1 MKTTP
6 LLIALIAT
14 ASFAGGAIANE
25 DCGHAGG
32 MHMQGMHGDGEKM
45 AAFHAKHLAR
55 LHGKLKLTAQ
65 QEPAWKAFT
74 EKSKPDLAKSKAVRE
89 EMATLTTPARASG
102 LAGIGTSY
110 LSLFGSGKVF
120 VVVLRGHFRPPIGRA
135 DKQVVTP
142 NDRTGVALAFQGTF
156 PEHVFIAPS
165 TPGQRKI
172 LGLGVAKAGRA
183 AKLRPLG
190 RVKAQGGAKANETET
205 RSKNS
210 HKRAKH
216 ESNLNRNL
224 PTWEDRSCTQDL
236 RKKL

>member
-89 EMATLTTPARASG
+89 EMATLTTPARLDRM
-102 LAGIGTSY
+102 LALMKEGEARMGEHAAAVKEFYAQLTPEQQKTFDQESMPRM
-110 LSLFGSGKVF
+110 GKMPMKGKMDHK
-120 VVVLRGHFRPPIGRA
+120 GHA
-135 DKQVVTP
+135 DHM
-142 NDRTGVALAFQGTF
+142 NHADHADHA
-156 PEHVFIAPS
+156 AP
-165 TPGQRKI
+165 TTK
-172 LGLGVAKAGRA
+172 
-183 AKLRPLG
+183 
-190 RVKAQGGAKANETET
+190 
-205 RSKNS
+205 
-210 HKRAKH
+210 
-216 ESNLNRNL
+216 
-224 PTWEDRSCTQDL
+224 
-236 RKKL
+236 